1 MDVDQELIRRLPSSE
16 WAVDADAEADRLARK
31 AWALAEELQQAD
43 PARVRE
49 LLRQSIDLV
58 ELSFTAT
65 QQGRRQKYLATG
77 GKVVF
82 RKLSG
87 FANRGDR
94 TSIEL
99 FSGSIGDWTKSLIAI
114 AQALAN

>member
-43 PARVRE
+43 PDRVRE
-49 LLRQSIDLV
+49 LLRQSIDRV

-65 QQGRRQKYLATG
+65 QQGKRQKYLATG

-82 RKLSG
+82 RELSG
-87 FANRGDR
+87 FANRGGR
-94 TSIEL
+94 IFAQPKIEI
-99 FSGSIGDWTKSLIAI
+99 STKDLRA
-114 AQALAN
+114 A